1 MFAKITTGL
10 LVAFVSVLMSAAA
23 ARGVA
28 LNTLYANAGRGDST
42 LYTLDDRGQAT
53 AVGPMGVANITDI
66 AFCGGTLYG
75 ITASKFYQID
85 PNTGAASLVG
95 PLHFG
100 GMDALAADPVTGTIY
115 AAGGDGFFITIDP
128 VTGAGTKIGS
138 LGTVEKGKITSGG
151 DLAIDPQGAR
161 LYASVHWGH
170 HGTNDYLAT
179 IDPLNGAATIIGTI
193 GFDQVHGL
201 AFKDGILYGVTDNQ
215 ELLRLDLLTGRGTM
229 ISNTGIGP
237 HGLTASP
244 VPVPN
249 ALWLLGSGCIYLVC
263 WGRRRGNSRRHWPG
277 SRCPAPPLG
286 SAASRPAP
294 TVKPNYETMQ

>member
-1 MFAKITTGL
+1 MIAKITTGL

-28 LNTLYANAGRGDST
+28 LNTLYADAGRGDST
-42 LYTLDDRGQAT
+42 LYTLDDWGRAT
-53 AVGPMGVANITDI
+53 VVGPMGVANITDI
-66 AFCGGTLYG
+66 AFCGATLYG
-75 ITASKFYQID
+75 ITSSKFYQID

-95 PLHFG
+95 PLHVG

-115 AAGGDGFFITIDP
+115 AAGTNGFFIRIDP

-151 DLAIDPQGAR
+151 DLVFDPRSGG
-161 LYASVHWGH
+161 LYASVQWGH
-170 HGTNDYLAT
+170 HGTSDYLAT
-179 IDPLNGAATIIGTI
+179 IDLLNGAATIIGTI

-215 ELLRLDLLTGRGTM
+215 EFLRLDLLTGRGTM
-229 ISNTGIGP
+229 IGNTGLGP
-237 HGLTASP
+237 YGLTTSP
-244 VPVPN
+244 VPGPST
-249 ALWLLGSGCIYLVC
+249 LWLLGSGCICLVC
-263 WGRRRGNSRRHWPG
+263 WGWRRQNSRRHWPG

-294 TVKPNYETMQ
+294 PVKPNYKTMQ

>member
-1 MFAKITTGL
+1 MLAKITTGL
-10 LVAFVSVLMSAAA
+10 FLAFVSVLISAAA

-28 LNTLYANAGRGDST
+28 LNTLYANAGHGDST
-42 LYTLDDRGQAT
+42 LYTLDDSGRAT

-75 ITASKFYQID
+75 ITASKFYQINPD
-85 PNTGAASLVG
+85 TGAASLVG

-100 GMDALAADPVTGTIY
+100 SMDALAAEPVTGTIY
-115 AAGGDGFFITIDP
+115 AAGANGFFIRIDP

-138 LGTVEKGKITSGG
+138 LGTVEKDKITSGG
-151 DLAIDPQGAR
+151 DLVFDPRSSR

-193 GFDQVHGL
+193 GFEQVHGL

-215 ELLRLDLLTGRGTM
+215 EFLRLDHLTGRGTK
-229 ISNTGIGP
+229 INNTGIGP
-237 HGLTASP
+237 YGLTASP
-244 VPVPN
+244 VPVPG
-249 ALWLLGSGCIYLVC
+249 AVFLFGSGLLCLFLMGR
-263 WGRRRGNSRRHWPG
+263 GRRNNSRPRH
-277 SRCPAPPLG
+277 
-286 SAASRPAP
+286 
-294 TVKPNYETMQ
+294 

>member
-10 LVAFVSVLMSAAA
+10 LVAFVSVLMSAAT

-28 LNTLYANAGRGDST
+28 LNTLYANSGRGGST
-42 LYTLDDRGQAT
+42 LYTLDDSGQAT
-53 AVGPMGVANITDI
+53 PVGPMGVANITDI

-100 GMDALAADPVTGTIY
+100 SMDALAADPVTGTIY
-115 AAGGDGFFITIDP
+115 AAGANGCFIRIDP
-128 VTGAGTKIGS
+128 LTGAGTKIGS
-138 LGTVEKGKITSGG
+138 LGTVEQGKITSGG
-151 DLAIDPQGAR
+151 DLVFDPRSAR

-179 IDPLNGAATIIGTI
+179 IDPLNGATTIIGTI
-193 GFDQVHGL
+193 GFEQVHGL

-215 ELLRLDLLTGRGTM
+215 EFLRLDLLTGMGTK
-229 ISNTGIGP
+229 ISDTGVGP
-237 HGLTASP
+237 YGLTTSP
-244 VPVPN
+244 VPVPG
-249 ALWLLGSGCIYLVC
+249 AVFLFGSGLLYLFFL
-263 WGRRRGNSRRHWPG
+263 GRRRLENSPPRH
-277 SRCPAPPLG
+277 
-286 SAASRPAP
+286 
-294 TVKPNYETMQ
+294 

>member
-10 LVAFVSVLMSAAA
+10 FLALVSVLMSAAA
-23 ARGVA
+23 AQGVA
-28 LNTLYANAGRGDST
+28 LDTLYANAGRGDSI
-42 LYTLDDRGQAT
+42 LYTLDDWGRAT
-53 AVGPMGVANITDI
+53 AVGPIGVANITDI
-66 AFCGGTLYG
+66 AFGGGTLYG

-95 PLHFG
+95 PLHVG
-100 GMDALAADPVTGTIY
+100 GMDALAVDPVTGTIY
-115 AAGGDGFFITIDP
+115 AAGTNGFFITIDP

-151 DLAIDPQGAR
+151 DLAFDPRSGR
-161 LYASVHWGH
+161 LYASVQWGH
-170 HGTNDYLAT
+170 HGPNDYLAT

-201 AFKDGILYGVTDNQ
+201 AFKDGNLYGVTDNQ
-215 ELLRLDLLTGRGTM
+215 EFLRLDLLTGRGTM
-229 ISNTGIGP
+229 ISNTGLGP
-237 HGLTASP
+237 YGLTASP

-249 ALWLLGSGCIYLVC
+249 ALWLLGSGCICLAC
-263 WGRRRGNSRRHWPG
+263 WGRRRENSRRHRRG

-286 SAASRPAP
+286 AAASRPTP
-294 TVKPNYETMQ
+294 TVKPNYETTQ